1 MNFKKSSSIQWI
13 HATREDHYGY
23 KRLIFHNF
31 VFLGMQ
37 DSEGSFEVI
46 SLSTLPQDLVTN
58 VGAPAQI
65 WQWFKSPADDDRL
78 FYNVLWVN
86 KTATR
91 MPEVGSSHQQDPKSA
106 CSRAY

>member
-1 MNFKKSSSIQWI
+1 
-13 HATREDHYGY
+13 
-23 KRLIFHNF
+23 
-31 VFLGMQ
+31 MQ

-91 MPEVGSSHQQDPKSA
+91 MPEVTPLESA
-106 CSRAY
+106 GPASGEVQI